1 MEKFWITPW
10 ETSTSAPIT
19 EIGAST
25 YRIVRTRS
33 CQKLP
38 RLLPLRP
45 TIPRI
50 SATATTIPTP
60 AESKFCTVSP
70 TIWLK

>member
-1 MEKFWITPW
+1 MTL
-10 ETSTSAPIT
+10 
-19 EIGAST
+19 IGAST

-45 TIPRI
+45 MMPRT
-50 SATATTIPTP
+50 SATATMMPTP
-60 AESKFCTVSP
+60 AESQFCTVRP

>member
-1 MEKFWITPW
+1 MTPW
-10 ETSTSAPIT
+10 ETSTIAAIT
-19 EIGAST
+19 DSGAST

-45 TIPRI
+45 MIPRT
-50 SATATTIPTP
+50 SATATTMPTP
-60 AESKFCTVSP
+60 ADSQFWTVSP
-70 TIWLK
+70 IIWLR